1 MKAKHYKSGEVGANI
16 VFLLVAMFFLTSS
29 FFIDVGNS
37 QALSSP
43 KIVPILL
50 STVMVFCAVLSLLE
64 AIKTRQAS
72 KVTENVFQMRVL
84 AYVGVFFVY
93 VGALFLLPFWLA
105 SVTFLLFSFLYWK
118 SLPVVRAVVASVAV
132 VAVSMTLFAKVFY
145 IDF

>member
-1 MKAKHYKSGEVGANI
+1 MRAVRYKSGEVGANI

-29 FFIDVGNS
+29 FFIDAGS
-37 QALSSP
+37 SPASSSP

-50 STVMVFCAVLSLLE
+50 STVMVVCAVLSLLE

-72 KVTENVFQMRVL
+72 KVTEKVFQIKVL
-84 AYVGVFFVY
+84 TYVGVFFVY
-93 VGALFLLPFWLA
+93 IGALFLLPFWLA
-105 SVTFLLFSFLYWK
+105 SAAFLIFSFLYWK
-118 SLPVVRAVVASVAV
+118 SLPVVKAVVASAAV

>member
-1 MKAKHYKSGEVGANI
+1 MKAVRYKSGEVGANI
-16 VFLLVAMFFLTSS
+16 VFLLVSMFFLTSS
-29 FFIDVGNS
+29 FFIDAANS
-37 QALSSP
+37 PALASP

-50 STVMVFCAVLSLLE
+50 STVMVACAVLSLLE

-72 KVTENVFQMRVL
+72 KVTENVFQPRVL

-93 VGALFLLPFWLA
+93 IGALFLLPFWLA
-105 SVTFLLFSFLYWK
+105 SAAFLLFSFLYWK
-118 SLPVVRAVVASVAV
+118 SLPPVKAALASVVV

>member
-1 MKAKHYKSGEVGANI
+1 MKTVRYKSGEVGANI

-29 FFIDVGNS
+29 FFIDAGNS

-50 STVMVFCAVLSLLE
+50 STVMLFCAVLSLLE

-105 SVTFLLFSFLYWK
+105 SVAFLLFSFLYWK
-118 SLPVVRAVVASVAV
+118 SLSPVKAILASVGV